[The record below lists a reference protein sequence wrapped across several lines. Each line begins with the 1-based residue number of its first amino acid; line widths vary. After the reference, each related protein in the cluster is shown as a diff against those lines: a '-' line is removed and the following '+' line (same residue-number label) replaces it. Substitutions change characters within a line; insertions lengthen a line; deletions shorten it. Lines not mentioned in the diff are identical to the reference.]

1 MSQEESRMRITVLT
15 VPECPNAPL
24 AVERVAAALAG
35 RSAAV
40 ELVEVLDQAQA
51 TELGMTGSPTVLL
64 DGVDPFA
71 PAGAVPSISCRLYRE
86 ADGAVSGAPSVA
98 ALRAALDGAGLPETA
113 VPGDCCEAAA
123 LDANALEADAPDTDV
138 LDADALD
145 AVGRGGQ
152 GRRAPAER
160 GLRAVQQAVLRHFAA
175 TGAAPEPD
183 VLEPVAATAGRSA
196 VEVLDELA
204 REDFLTLDAHGRIA
218 AAYPFSAAP
227 TRHRVRIAGGAEV
240 WSMCAID
247 ALGIPAMLGRD
258 AVISSTD
265 PVTGEPVTVTT
276 DGGTPVW
283 EPAGAVVFV
292 GQRPGGGPAAA
303 VCCDALNF
311 FTGETTAR
319 AWADE
324 HPEVPGH
331 VVGQARAEEIATRTF
346 GPLLAP

>member
-1 MSQEESRMRITVLT
+1 MRITVLT

-24 AVERVAAALAG
+24 AVERVTAALAG

-113 VPGDCCEAAA
+113 VPGDCCEA
-123 LDANALEADAPDTDV
+123 
-138 LDADALD
+138 DALD
-145 AVGRGGQ
+145 AVGRGGR

-175 TGAAPEPD
+175 TGTAPEPD

-204 REDFLTLDAHGRIA
+204 REDFLTLDADGRIA
-218 AAYPFSAAP
+218 AVYPFSAAP

-258 AVISSTD
+258 TVISSTD
-265 PVTGEPVTVTT
+265 PVTGDPVTVTT

-283 EPAGAVVFV
+283 APADAVVFV

-346 GPLLAP
+346 GSLLVP

>member
-1 MSQEESRMRITVLT
+1 MRITVLT

-24 AVERVAAALAG
+24 AVERVTAALAG
-35 RSAAV
+35 RAAAV

-123 LDANALEADAPDTDV
+123 LDANALEADALDT
-138 LDADALD
+138 DALD
-145 AVGRGGQ
+145 ANALDTVGRGGQ

-204 REDFLTLDAHGRIA
+204 REDFLTLDADGRIA
-218 AAYPFSAAP
+218 AAYRS
-227 TRHRVRIAGGAEV
+227 
-240 WSMCAID
+240 
-247 ALGIPAMLGRD
+247 
-258 AVISSTD
+258 
-265 PVTGEPVTVTT
+265 
-276 DGGTPVW
+276 
-283 EPAGAVVFV
+283 
-292 GQRPGGGPAAA
+292 
-303 VCCDALNF
+303 
-311 FTGETTAR
+311 
-319 AWADE
+319 
-324 HPEVPGH
+324 
-331 VVGQARAEEIATRTF
+331 
-346 GPLLAP
+346 

>member
-24 AVERVAAALAG
+24 AVERVTAALAG
-35 RSAAV
+35 RAAAV

-123 LDANALEADAPDTDV
+123 LDANALEADALDT
-138 LDADALD
+138 
-145 AVGRGGQ
+145 VGRGGQ

-204 REDFLTLDAHGRIA
+204 REDFLTLDADGRIA
-218 AAYPFSAAP
+218 AAYRS
-227 TRHRVRIAGGAEV
+227 
-240 WSMCAID
+240 
-247 ALGIPAMLGRD
+247 
-258 AVISSTD
+258 
-265 PVTGEPVTVTT
+265 
-276 DGGTPVW
+276 
-283 EPAGAVVFV
+283 
-292 GQRPGGGPAAA
+292 
-303 VCCDALNF
+303 
-311 FTGETTAR
+311 
-319 AWADE
+319 
-324 HPEVPGH
+324 
-331 VVGQARAEEIATRTF
+331 
-346 GPLLAP
+346 

>member
-24 AVERVAAALAG
+24 AVERVTAALAG

-98 ALRAALDGAGLPETA
+98 ALRAALDGAGLPGTA
-113 VPGDCCEAAA
+113 VPGDCCE
-123 LDANALEADAPDTDV
+123 
-138 LDADALD
+138 ADALD
-145 AVGRGGQ
+145 AVGRGGR

-160 GLRAVQQAVLRHFAA
+160 GLRAVQQAVLRHFAV
-175 TGAAPEPD
+175 TGTAPEPG

-204 REDFLTLDAHGRIA
+204 RADFLTLDADGRIA

-258 AVISSTD
+258 TVISSTD
-265 PVTGEPVTVTT
+265 PVTGDPVTVTT

-283 EPAGAVVFV
+283 APADAVVFV

-331 VVGQARAEEIATRTF
+331 VVGQARAEEIATQTF

>member
-1 MSQEESRMRITVLT
+1 MRITVLT

-24 AVERVAAALAG
+24 AVERVTAALAG
-35 RSAAV
+35 RAARV

-71 PAGAVPSISCRLYRE
+71 PAGAVPSISCRLYRD
-86 ADGAVSGAPSVA
+86 ADGAVSGAPNVA

-113 VPGDCCEAAA
+113 VSGECCE
-123 LDANALEADAPDTDV
+123 
-138 LDADALD
+138 ADALD
-145 AVGRGGQ
+145 AVGRGGR

-160 GLRAVQQAVLRHFAA
+160 GLRAVHQAVVRHFAA
-175 TGAAPEPD
+175 TGTAPEPG
-183 VLEPVAATAGRSA
+183 VLEPVAATAGRTA

-227 TRHRVRIAGGAEV
+227 TRHRVRITGGAEV

-265 PVTGEPVTVTT
+265 PVTGDPVTVTAG
-276 DGGTPVW
+276 DGTPVW
-283 EPAGAVVFV
+283 EPAEAVVFV

-319 AWADE
+319 AWAAE

-331 VVGQARAEEIATRTF
+331 IVGRARAEEIAAGTF